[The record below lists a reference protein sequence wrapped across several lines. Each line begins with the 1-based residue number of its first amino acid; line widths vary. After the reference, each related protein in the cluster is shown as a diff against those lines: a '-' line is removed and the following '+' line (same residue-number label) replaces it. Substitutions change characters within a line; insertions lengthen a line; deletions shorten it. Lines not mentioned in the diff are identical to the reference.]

1 MDKFAENIS
10 YNHGISINER
20 KMIYITGVNK
30 IESFD
35 EEEFFFVCTNIF
47 DRFYNDMP
55 IRKVSITAGG
65 LIDDASIQLNLFS
78 NVKTME
84 DNKKLNEAVDK
95 IKEKYGNNSIIKAS
109 NLLPDSTA
117 IDRNGKIGGHSA

>member
-1 MDKFAENIS
+1 MNP
-10 YNHGISINER
+10 
-20 KMIYITGVNK
+20 TV
-30 IESFD
+30 D

-95 IKEKYGNNSIIKAS
+95 IKEKYGKNSIIKAS
-109 NLLPDSTA
+109 NVLPDSTA

>member
-1 MDKFAENIS
+1 
-10 YNHGISINER
+10 
-20 KMIYITGVNK
+20 
-30 IESFD
+30 
-35 EEEFFFVCTNIF
+35 
-47 DRFYNDMP
+47 
-55 IRKVSITAGG
+55 
-65 LIDDASIQLNLFS
+65 
-78 NVKTME
+78 ME